1 MIFFAVLYHGLKLG
15 FEYLPNLGQGG
26 TLVIEILFL
35 RLVFIF
41 DNGRIVEDK
50 DEPSDVQ
57 DGD

>member
-1 MIFFAVLYHGLKLG
+1 MVLFHGLKLG

-26 TLVIEILFL
+26 TLVIEILCL

-41 DNGRIVEDK
+41 DSGKIIEDK
-50 DEPSDVQ
+50 DESSDVQ